1 MYLNCLLIIVGF
13 SITFCRKYY
22 LLETAEKENLRN
34 GVTSTTPASN
44 EEFSNMARDAV
55 IRSNSKIFFL
65 CEIRN
70 NGMDFIGFCHST
82 IFSRKVKK

>member
-1 MYLNCLLIIVGF
+1 MYLNCLLTIVGF

-44 EEFSNMARDAV
+44 KEFSNMARDAV
-55 IRSNSKIFFL
+55 IRSDGKIFFFFL
-65 CEIRN
+65 FR
-70 NGMDFIGFCHST
+70 
-82 IFSRKVKK
+82 